1 MAQSGSQ
8 IYRALRK
15 TKATKTSVDHSNQ
28 GYPRRNEGVPGNLQL
43 RQTPDGLELVCQGS
57 CGQWYSTTLHRL
69 KDKTRV
75 AKELVVKG
83 PVNSLDSIRVR
94 DTEVISKTKEFL
106 GNMTADKV
114 SDFDTEVS
122 NNASVTANTAKVSAT
137 LANVNALAITEL
149 GTIAT
154 GTWQGTD
161 VGVSH
166 GGTGASTSS
175 TARTNLGLAIG
186 SDIQAH
192 HADLDSLSP
201 MQAGAAAA
209 LAVLTSTEIGKIDG
223 LTATTAEL
231 NIMDGV
237 TATTAEL
244 NFVDIASEG
253 VIEAR
258 KAVILNSSSKVN
270 QWNVDSLR
278 LDGNTISSQNINGN
292 IILTP
297 IGTGKVQVTA
307 SNLYLQGRSS
317 ITFSDRQTAPSLTN
331 AEVGIWNDGV
341 SGILNLR
348 HNSNARTM
356 QFWVDKQVIVFNDAD
371 YADGVN
377 TFSESD
383 LAVGEGALW
392 FDGGTL
398 RAAYRVSST
407 EVEQSN
413 FNLNSAG
420 NNWSNS
426 SDHDTS

>member
-209 LAVLTSTEIGKIDG
+209 LAVLT
-223 LTATTAEL
+223 
-231 NIMDGV
+231 
-237 TATTAEL
+237 
-244 NFVDIASEG
+244 
-253 VIEAR
+253 
-258 KAVILNSSSKVN
+258 
-270 QWNVDSLR
+270 
-278 LDGNTISSQNINGN
+278 
-292 IILTP
+292 
-297 IGTGKVQVTA
+297 
-307 SNLYLQGRSS
+307 
-317 ITFSDRQTAPSLTN
+317 
-331 AEVGIWNDGV
+331 
-341 SGILNLR
+341 
-348 HNSNARTM
+348 
-356 QFWVDKQVIVFNDAD
+356 
-371 YADGVN
+371 
-377 TFSESD
+377 
-383 LAVGEGALW
+383 
-392 FDGGTL
+392 
-398 RAAYRVSST
+398 
-407 EVEQSN
+407 
-413 FNLNSAG
+413 
-420 NNWSNS
+420 
-426 SDHDTS
+426 